1 MVRKAHRRVFFSF
14 DIQVKT
20 ALVNLLFNF
29 PQLTRAKIV
38 TRTFVPGGQKHE
50 KTMPDATMVF
60 VKVSSIGP

>member
-1 MVRKAHRRVFFSF
+1 M
-14 DIQVKT
+14 KT